1 MHQQNQNSDNMK
13 PYKPSVLSLFTRDL
27 CELPEVYPYE
37 MAQNVPEQAV
47 ESVDEFIDA
56 MLSYSRF
63 HPSEASE
70 WLLDDEEL
78 FLDQGMYNGGMCYD
92 QLDLDKIVEDIDK
105 LMEGF

>member
-1 MHQQNQNSDNMK
+1 MHQQNQNEDNLK

-27 CELPEVYPYE
+27 CELPEVYPYD

-47 ESVDEFIDA
+47 EPVDTFINT

-63 HPSEASE
+63 HPSVASE
-70 WLLDDEEL
+70 WLISDEEMFWDQGL
-78 FLDQGMYNGGMCYD
+78 YSQGIGDYVDLDQ
-92 QLDLDKIVEDIDK
+92 IVDDIDR

>member
-27 CELPEVYPYE
+27 CELPEVYPYD
-37 MAQNVPEQAV
+37 MTQNVPEQSV
-47 ESVDEFIDA
+47 EPVDEFIDA

-70 WLLDDEEL
+70 WLLDSEEML
-78 FLDQGMYNGGMCYD
+78 HDCGIYNCGLGGYVDLDQ
-92 QLDLDKIVEDIDK
+92 IVEGIDN
-105 LMEGF
+105 LMEGL